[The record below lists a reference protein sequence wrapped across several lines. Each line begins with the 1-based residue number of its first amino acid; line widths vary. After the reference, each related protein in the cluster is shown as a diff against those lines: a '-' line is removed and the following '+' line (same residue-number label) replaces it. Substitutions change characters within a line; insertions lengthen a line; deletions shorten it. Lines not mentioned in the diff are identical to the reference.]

1 MTVCSALHPLA
12 ACQGSIIL
20 LLLLVHVG
28 YITEVCNCRPQQ
40 AKSQEEQD
48 RKPTD
53 AQEVKVCLA
62 HALLLGRLQMQA
74 VHARRGQ
81 LPTHVQLSSKPC
93 DKLHLQ
99 SMVPQTQSSKR
110 SAQRRLFLLP
120 CSAAGSRSAY
130 VCCKN

>member
-1 MTVCSALHPLA
+1 MRCILLQPA
-12 ACQGSIIL
+12 QGSIIL

-28 YITEVCNCRPQQ
+28 YITEICNCRPQQ

-62 HALLLGRLQMQA
+62 YALLLGRLQMQA

-81 LPTHVQLSSKPC
+81 LPMPVQLSSKSC

-99 SMVPQTQSSKR
+99 SRVPQSLTSKR
-110 SAQRRLFLLP
+110 NPQRRLFLLP
-120 CSAAGSRSAY
+120 CSVAAGGCSAF
-130 VCCKN
+130 VCCSN